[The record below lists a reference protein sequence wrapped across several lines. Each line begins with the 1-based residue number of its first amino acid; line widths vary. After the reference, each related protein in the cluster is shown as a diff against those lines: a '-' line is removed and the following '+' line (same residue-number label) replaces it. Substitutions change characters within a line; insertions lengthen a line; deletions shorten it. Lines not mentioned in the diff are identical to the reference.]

1 MATTEI
7 NSVKLL
13 LDQEEAA
20 LARKKEAV
28 KATGTSLE
36 ALRRS
41 IAAAT
46 EALGTLRELGFS
58 QRDVTTA
65 FSLTR
70 EETALLTPRRT
81 RRSSAAGDDSDASL
95 DSATGDGAAPASTT
109 GSSSAA

>member
-1 MATTEI
+1 MATNEI

-13 LDQEEAA
+13 LEQEETV

-28 KATGTSLE
+28 KAAGTSLE
-36 ALRRS
+36 ALRRAITAS
-41 IAAAT
+41 T

-65 FSLTR
+65 FGLTR

-81 RRSSAAGDDSDASL
+81 RRASAAGDDSDAAL
-95 DSATGDGAAPASTT
+95 DGAAGDGAASASTT
-109 GSSSAA
+109 SSSSAA